1 MYTWFLLAES
11 KYAGCTRLAEILGL
25 SHDSVNRFLLRE
37 RYEPK
42 DLFDEVKPHINL
54 IGGTLSV
61 DDTVAEK
68 PYSASNAN
76 EFIDYFWSGSEH
88 RPVKGINLITLYYTD
103 STGQSVPVNY
113 RLYKKEDGKTK
124 NAYFREMVIEVLS
137 WGLRPSWVTGDC
149 WYSSRENLKL
159 LKHQELG
166 FLMGIAKNRQVS
178 QILGQY
184 TSVSQLDIPP
194 DGLVVY
200 LKKFGWVKV
209 FRKDFKNEI
218 SRYYIIFLSEIE
230 QLEEITREDFREFRS
245 IHWGIECYHRALK
258 QICGIKRFLVRTS
271 EAIITHFFC
280 SLRAFIQ
287 LELIRGAEL
296 IENWYQP
303 QRNLSIQVARD
314 FILEHLNQ
322 KVGLATNT

>member
-1 MYTWFLLAES
+1 MAKQKMPIS
-11 KYAGCTRLAEILGL
+11 GK
-25 SHDSVNRFLLRE
+25 
-37 RYEPK
+37 
-42 DLFDEVKPHINL
+42 
-54 IGGTLSV
+54 
-61 DDTVAEK
+61 
-68 PYSASNAN
+68 
-76 EFIDYFWSGSEH
+76 WSS
-88 RPVKGINLITLYYTD
+88 
-103 STGQSVPVNY
+103 S
-113 RLYKKEDGKTK
+113 
-124 NAYFREMVIEVLS
+124 VLS

-178 QILGQY
+178 QILGKY

-218 SRYYIIFLSEIE
+218 ARYYIMFLTELE
-230 QLEEITREDFREFRS
+230 QLEEISRGNFREFHS
-245 IHWGIECYHRALK
+245 IHWGIECYHRAIK
-258 QICGIKRFLVRTS
+258 QLCGIKRFLVRTS
-271 EAIITHFFC
+271 EAILTHFFC

-287 LELIRGAEL
+287 LELMRGAEL

>member
-1 MYTWFLLAES
+1 M
-11 KYAGCTRLAEILGL
+11 
-25 SHDSVNRFLLRE
+25 
-37 RYEPK
+37 
-42 DLFDEVKPHINL
+42 
-54 IGGTLSV
+54 IGGTLSA

-68 PYSASNAN
+68 PYSASNSN
-76 EFIDYFWSGSEH
+76 EFIGYFWSGSQH

-124 NAYFREMVIEVLS
+124 NAYFREMLIEVLS

-178 QILGQY
+178 LVKGEY

-194 DGLVVY
+194 DRLVVY
-200 LKKFGWVKV
+200 LKQFGWVKV

-218 SRYYIIFLSEIE
+218 SRY
-230 QLEEITREDFREFRS
+230 
-245 IHWGIECYHRALK
+245 
-258 QICGIKRFLVRTS
+258 
-271 EAIITHFFC
+271 
-280 SLRAFIQ
+280 
-287 LELIRGAEL
+287 
-296 IENWYQP
+296 
-303 QRNLSIQVARD
+303 
-314 FILEHLNQ
+314 
-322 KVGLATNT
+322 